1 VITTVAGSGAQGFSG
16 DNGAATSARL
26 YYPKGVAVDAAGGL
40 YIADSGNNRIRKVSS
55 GIITTIAGTG
65 TEGFGG
71 DNGPATASQLFGPAA
86 VAVDSSGNVF
96 IADIFN
102 GRIRILTP
110 AGSSCTYSLS
120 STSLQAPAFGG
131 ALTLSI
137 LTGALCPWT
146 ISGLPGWITG
156 SGASSGSGPAAI
168 ALAAAANAGV
178 ARTATISIGGVSLQV
193 LQPGAT
199 SLPSINSGG
208 VVNAASSAAG
218 SSVAPGSIATVYGDF
233 LSTALATAPGPQL
246 PNSLGGL
253 SMQFGNGIAAPL
265 FAVSS
270 GQVNLQVPWELAGQS
285 KASVTVTVNGQT
297 SAPQALN
304 LAPTAPGIFTMN
316 AQGTGQGAVLDTLYR
331 LVDVSNPAVAG
342 NTVIQI
348 YCTGLGAVSNQP
360 ASGSPALTDVVAPTT
375 TTPS

>member
-1 VITTVAGSGAQGFSG
+1 
-16 DNGAATSARL
+16 
-26 YYPKGVAVDAAGGL
+26 
-40 YIADSGNNRIRKVSS
+40 
-55 GIITTIAGTG
+55 
-65 TEGFGG
+65 
-71 DNGPATASQLFGPAA
+71 
-86 VAVDSSGNVF
+86 
-96 IADIFN
+96 
-102 GRIRILTP
+102 
-110 AGSSCTYSLS
+110 
-120 STSLQAPAFGG
+120 
-131 ALTLSI
+131 
-137 LTGALCPWT
+137 
-146 ISGLPGWITG
+146 
-156 SGASSGSGPAAI
+156 
-168 ALAAAANAGV
+168 
-178 ARTATISIGGVSLQV
+178 
-193 LQPGAT
+193 
-199 SLPSINSGG
+199 
-208 VVNAASSAAG
+208 
-218 SSVAPGSIATVYGDF
+218 
-233 LSTALATAPGPQL
+233 
-246 PNSLGGL
+246 
-253 SMQFGNGIAAPL
+253 MQFGNGIAAPL